1 MSKADKMISAW
12 HQCKIFN
19 EICPIG
25 STVQYKDK
33 EYKIK
38 EEAYVLVDVPHVL
51 LNNVE
56 HSVPL
61 CEIGVPVENETEQ
74 CQKDGV

>member
-1 MSKADKMISAW
+1 MEMTKADKMIKAW
-12 HQCKIFN
+12 TECKLFN
-19 EICPIG
+19 QICGVG
-25 STVQYKDK
+25 STVQYKEK

-51 LNNVE
+51 LTNID

-61 CEIGVPVENETEQ
+61 SEIGVPVENELQES
-74 CQKDGV
+74 